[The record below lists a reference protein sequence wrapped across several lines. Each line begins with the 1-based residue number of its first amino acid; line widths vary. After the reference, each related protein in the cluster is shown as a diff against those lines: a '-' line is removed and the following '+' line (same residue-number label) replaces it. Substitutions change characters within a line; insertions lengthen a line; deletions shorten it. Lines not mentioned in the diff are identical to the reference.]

1 MDLIVGIF
9 AALIL
14 LLIFD
19 VTVYF
24 CIGDRPL
31 VGDPECSLGLKA
43 LDLTSC
49 LMRGSSLVI
58 TPAIVYRLYQI
69 ISYANIPQ
77 LKIHNDFVYSYTQ
90 TIFGSI
96 ISYSGIC

>member
-1 MDLIVGIF
+1 MDLIVGTF
-9 AALIL
+9 VALTL

-58 TPAIVYRLYQI
+58 TPAIVC
-69 ISYANIPQ
+69 S
-77 LKIHNDFVYSYTQ
+77 
-90 TIFGSI
+90 
-96 ISYSGIC
+96 